1 MLAHVEKRQWSKTAG
16 AVIQLSVLCALLGSC
31 TWFLPPDSGP
41 GAQLTAVIKASPA
54 HGTAPLDVTFDA
66 SSSSDP
72 VGEGMA
78 CTWFFGD
85 GSSASG
91 ERVTHTYGVGGTYQ
105 VLLIVE
111 DNQGTSAT
119 ASGTIEVSA
128 QTAQVEDRT
137 SETDAAGVATLTVG
151 GEALSITVMLPGTSP
166 GSASRQGSGGSAG
179 LGVRVYALGETLGV
193 FVYDDLQR
201 YEPAIAVLEGGA
213 PSTSGMATARATLT
227 QVIELSLMQGR
238 DGVSVVTSSKFTDAM
253 ETLGYNPYTRRYTFS
268 FPTSEEGVQEAL
280 EFGMLRPALRLD
292 SGAAPE
298 GAGTPYAL
306 YIRPAIAAE
315 LGLGAGA
322 NGVAV
327 TGYGLNF
334 LTALGRLLTPIWQ
347 KAASVTFTVGLAG
360 ASGAPIPAS
369 AVLESY
375 SGGTDLTVLVEAENE
390 LQRFQCNA
398 SGSVL
403 GLVEWDFGDGCQGQG
418 SAVEHVYNRCGD
430 YDVAATV
437 RDSYGRELHGNAVVT
452 IPCACSAGRYAL
464 RKALEYAEAWWDTKH
479 QGVNTAGGYKLHTVD
494 GKPNGDP
501 ADCANFASQCLIAGG
516 IDLTRQGTATSEKTI
531 TSSTT
536 LNNYLKT
543 CLEGVQTTTRGPAE
557 GPPVWFG
564 PGDVAIFHYLPDCTT
579 EYNDVKP
586 PAPMVKHTV
595 FAVRRSADGV
605 TECAAHSGDLYGW
618 TIKQFFEWDQN
629 QRPGKKGLWLHCTYY
644 HIPGCLSYNCT
655 STPTPT
661 LLDAPQLQAPS
672 DAAPSQSVRPTL
684 QWSQVA
690 GASKYWVLLATDRSA
705 LPTDVN
711 AVSCEGCLYKKEYTS
726 STQYEIKTPL
736 TAGTTY
742 YWCIQACDLSATHTR
757 QGNYSEIRSFTTL
770 AGDCTYSL
778 TDYEEPF
785 TNSGGSG
792 SFRVETQTG
801 CAWTA
806 TSDSTWLTFTASG
819 SPGSGP
825 VYYSVSAYS
834 GTELRTGR
842 ITVRDNTF
850 TVTQTGT
857 SPCSY
862 TLSSYVQDYTDSGS
876 HSANFNVTAGSGCTW
891 SPVVSTGASSWLTAV
906 ASVSAGNGR
915 VDYTITANDTSVVR
929 TGYIYVQDKTF
940 TMTQAAKPPVAKEL
954 DHIVVNGPS
963 MVNENTVTP
972 YTCTAHFNDT
982 TSLDVT
988 ALATWTEDSP
998 YTTVSGGNL
1007 TVVSLSGDSSCAVRA
1022 SYTYN
1027 GINKWA
1033 FKAVALKDVVTVLDR
1048 IEVTGPTVVNENS
1061 WGDFACTAYFS
1072 NGDIKVVTSSA
1083 VWTCSSSSSW
1093 VPLPA
1098 SVTIT
1103 NGRLSVG
1110 SLDSD
1115 ADCGVTASYTYGST
1129 TKYRG
1134 EAVHLHDTT
1143 PPIPTVP
1150 CVYEVGPTAPRV
1162 AGSGGSG
1169 VVCVRT
1175 AAGCLWTAVTSDSWI
1190 HITTGR
1196 DYSGNGDVGYTVDL
1210 NPGAER
1216 SGTITAAGKTCT
1228 IPQSQGPGLPPVA
1241 RLTMSAQGKT
1251 AYESETLSLTVSS
1264 GQTIRVQLSAA
1275 RSSVDTSAPNAY
1287 WSIDEGLGS
1296 FNSETYWDFSTAGTH
1311 LVRLFVTNSDGHTGA
1326 SADAQVVITTAP

>member
-1 MLAHVEKRQWSKTAG
+1 MSARLENRRSLRTATTLGQLAL
-16 AVIQLSVLCALLGSC
+16 VITLLGSC
-31 TWFLPPDSGP
+31 TWFMPPESPTDGE
-41 GAQLTAVIKASPA
+41 LTAIIKASPA
-54 HGTAPLDVTFDA
+54 QGTAPLDVVFDA
-66 SSSSDP
+66 SASSDP
-72 VGEGMA
+72 VGSGLI

-85 GSSASG
+85 GSTATG
-91 ERVTHTYGVGGTYQ
+91 PRVAHTYEAGGTCQ
-105 VLLIVE
+105 VLLIAE
-111 DNQGTSAT
+111 DGGGASST
-119 ASGTIEVSA
+119 ASGTVEVAA
-128 QTAQVEDRT
+128 QTAQIEDH
-137 SETDAAGVATLTVG
+137 SGQTDATGVATLAVG
-151 GEALSITVMLPGTSP
+151 DDAVTITVVLPGISSV
-166 GSASRQGSGGSAG
+166 SALKPRSAETAG
-179 LGVRVYALGETLGV
+179 IGVRVYALGDTFWV
-193 FVYDDLQR
+193 FVFDDQAR
-201 YEPAIAVLEGGA
+201 YEPAIEVCDRGATTASSAVAAKAL
-213 PSTSGMATARATLT
+213 LT
-227 QVIELSLMQGR
+227 QAVELSLVQSGN
-238 DGVSVVTSSKFTDAM
+238 GVSVVISGKFLYAM
-253 ETLGYNPYTRRYTFS
+253 EALGHNPCTRDFPFA
-268 FPTSEEGVQEAL
+268 FPTSEVGVQEAL
-280 EFGMLRPALRLD
+280 GFGMLRPALRLD
-292 SGAAPE
+292 SDSAPE
-298 GAGTPYAL
+298 GNGTPYTL
-306 YIRPAIAAE
+306 YISPIVALE
-315 LGLGAGA
+315 LGLTTGIR
-322 NGVAV
+322 GVAV
-327 TGYGLNF
+327 TGYGPNF
-334 LTALGRLLTPIWQ
+334 LTALARLLTPIWQ
-347 KAASVTFTVGLAG
+347 KAESVAFTVRTPGT
-360 ASGAPIPAS
+360 SGAPIPGS
-369 AVLESY
+369 ATLESY
-375 SGGTDLTVLVEAENE
+375 TGSTGLTILAESQNE
-390 LQRFQCNA
+390 LQRFRCSA
-398 SGSVL
+398 SGRVL
-403 GLVEWDFGDGCQGQG
+403 ERVLWDFGDRSEGQG
-418 SAVEHVYNRCGD
+418 AGVEHAYNRCGD
-430 YDVAATV
+430 YDVIVTAY
-437 RDSYGRELHGNAVVT
+437 DSYGRELHGNTVVT
-452 IPCACSAGRYAL
+452 IPCAICTAVRYDWRA
-464 RKALEYAEAWWDTKH
+464 AAEYAEKWYN
-479 QGVNTAGGYKLHTVD
+479 GVNSAEGYKLQTTTD
-494 GKPNGDP
+494 GKS
-501 ADCANFASQCLIAGG
+501 ADCANFASQCLIAGDV
-516 IDLTRQGTATSEKTI
+516 DLTRQGTASSQKTI
-531 TSSTT
+531 VSSTE
-536 LNNYLKT
+536 LNNYLEGGVK
-543 CLEGVQTTTRGPAE
+543 GVQIATLGPDE
-557 GPPVWFG
+557 DPPAWFG

-579 EYNDVKP
+579 EYDDVT
-586 PAPMVKHTV
+586 PAAPIVKHTV
-595 FAVRRSADGV
+595 FAVSRNAEGKV
-605 TECAAHSGDLYGW
+605 ECAAHSGDLYGW
-618 TIKQFFEWDQN
+618 PIKRFFEWDQN
-629 QRPGKKGLWLHCTYY
+629 ERKPVELRGSWHYCTYY
-644 HIPGCLSYNCT
+644 HIPDCFSYDCT

-684 QWSQVA
+684 QWSHVA

-711 AVSCEGCLYKKEYTS
+711 AVSCEGCLYKKEYSS

-742 YWCIQACDLSATHTR
+742 YWCIQACDLSAAPIK
-757 QGNYSEIRSFTTL
+757 QGKYSEIRSFTTL
-770 AGDCTYSL
+770 GGDCTYTL

-785 TNSGGSG
+785 TNAGGGG

-806 TSDSTWLTFTASG
+806 SSDSTWLSFTASG

-842 ITVRDNTF
+842 ITVRDKTF

-891 SPVVSTGASSWLTAV
+891 SPVVSTGASSWLTAT
-906 ASVSAGNGR
+906 ASGLAGSGR
-915 VDYTITANDTSVVR
+915 VDYAITANATSVVR

-940 TMTQAAKPPVAKEL
+940 TITQAAKPPVVKEL
-954 DHIVVNGPS
+954 DHLVVSGPS
-963 MVNENTVTP
+963 IVNEDTVTSF
-972 YTCTAHFNDT
+972 TCTAYFNDT
-982 TSLDVT
+982 STLDVT

-1007 TVVSLSGDSSCAVRA
+1007 TVVSLTGDSDCVVRT
-1022 SYTYN
+1022 SYTHN

-1033 FKAVALKDVVTVLDR
+1033 FKAVALKDTATVLDR